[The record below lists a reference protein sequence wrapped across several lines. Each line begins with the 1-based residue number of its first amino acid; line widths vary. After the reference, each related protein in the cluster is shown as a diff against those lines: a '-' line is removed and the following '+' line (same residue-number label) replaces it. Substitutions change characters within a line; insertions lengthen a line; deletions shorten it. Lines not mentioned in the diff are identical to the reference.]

1 MGFGAG
7 TWRFGSRH
15 AAWLTAGLPKKITTI
30 KATPT
35 RADHHPLCP
44 KNLFGINTPIPTAAI
59 LLKGVL
65 AFKPSLQPRA
75 RKRVPSHNNY
85 SYIPGQNPLSMQNN
99 PQ

>member
-30 KATPT
+30 KATLT

-65 AFKPSLQPRA
+65 GFKAKPAAQN
-75 RKRVPSHNNY
+75 RKEGPES
-85 SYIPGQNPLSMQNN
+85 
-99 PQ
+99 

>member
-1 MGFGAG
+1 MGLAAG
-7 TWRFGSRH
+7 TWRFGSRQ
-15 AAWLTAGLPKKITTI
+15 AAWLTAGLPKLIRAT
-30 KATPT
+30 KATLT
-35 RADHHPLCP
+35 KADHHRLSP